1 MKNMVIE
8 MNSVDEL
15 ADRLDTIR
23 QQISKIEISWGSLPE
38 CI

>member
-8 MNSVDEL
+8 MNSVDGL

-23 QQISKIEISWGSLPE
+23 QQISKVEIS
-38 CI
+38 